1 MCLACKIYMIVNL
14 STVNKRELEL
24 VFTKPTYVFKGLK
37 WILYAV
43 ESSVGS

>member
-1 MCLACKIYMIVNL
+1 MCLTCMIYIIMNL
-14 STVNKRELEL
+14 FTVNKLELEL